1 MNTRNLT
8 TRTLSA
14 LLVLL
19 MVFCM
24 VPMQAFAAENAADLP
39 TNSVTYS
46 RVSSISN
53 GKDYVIVMYSGG
65 LYYALSHAKNTLTP
79 VQVTVSNNE
88 ITSEI
93 TDDMLWSLESYKLTY
108 KDGAKT
114 YKLYGKANSLTVSTS
129 RASTVTFK
137 NSNLKL
143 DSVHLQY
150 ANRKLTANTI
160 GTTVYMFTAQ

>member
-8 TRTLSA
+8 TRTLSL

-39 TNSVTYS
+39 TDSVTYS
-46 RVSSISN
+46 RVTSISN
-53 GKDYVIVMYSGG
+53 SNDYVIIMYSGG
-65 LYYALSHAKNTLTP
+65 LYYALSHANNKLTP
-79 VQVTVSNNE
+79 VRVSVSNNE
-88 ITSEI
+88 ITSEV
-93 TDDMLWSLESYKLTY
+93 TEDMLWTMNNNKLTY
-108 KDGAKT
+108 EDGGKT
-114 YKLYGKANSLTVSTS
+114 YNLYGKANSLTVSTS
-129 RASTVTFK
+129 KSSIVTFK
-137 NSNLKL
+137 NSKLKL

-150 ANRKLTANTI
+150 ANKKLSANTI